1 MKRLL
6 RLYPPAWRAR
16 YEAEVAD
23 LLDELSVDRWL
34 MLDLLRGAWVER
46 ARSASRIFLPKPLL
60 AGGPPLFEQPWHRHP
75 TPLALLALLLVL
87 PTATLVAL
95 SVLAYE
101 LGVIGLQSI
110 IEPILVAL
118 PTLELANLFVMIAP
132 VLALAV
138 ALAPLVGIG
147 LSRSG
152 RELLLTFAL
161 RARGPNLVVIGLC
174 LLVGIVA
181 TWHHVVEVMLEAG
194 L

>member
-6 RLYPPAWRAR
+6 WLYPPAWRAR

-23 LLDELSVDRWL
+23 LLDQLPTDRSL
-34 MLDLLRGAWVER
+34 LLDLIRGAWVER
-46 ARSASRIFLPKPLL
+46 ARSASRILHSESLL
-60 AGGPPLFEQPWHRHP
+60 AGGPPMFEQPWHRHP
-75 TPLALLALLLVL
+75 TGLAFLALLLVV
-87 PTATLVAL
+87 PTTTFVVL

-101 LGVIGLQSI
+101 LGIIGLQPV

-118 PTLELANLFVMIAP
+118 PTVELVNLFVMVAP

-138 ALAPLVGIG
+138 ALVPLVGIG

-152 RELLLTFAL
+152 RDLLLTFAL
-161 RARGPNLVVIGLC
+161 RARGPNLAVIGLC
-174 LLVGIVA
+174 LLVGVIA
-181 TWHHVVEVMLEAG
+181 SWHHLIEVMLESG

>member
-1 MKRLL
+1 MKRLI

-23 LLDELSVDRWL
+23 LLDQLPMDPSLAVDL
-34 MLDLLRGAWVER
+34 IRGAWVER
-46 ARSASRIFLPKPLL
+46 ARSASGLFVPKPLP
-60 AGGPPLFEQPWHRHP
+60 AGGAPMFEQPWHRHP
-75 TPLALLALLLVL
+75 TGLALLALLLVL
-87 PTATLVAL
+87 PTTTFVIL

-101 LGVIGLQSI
+101 LGVIGLQPV

-118 PTLELANLFVMIAP
+118 PSLELVNLFVMVAP
-132 VLALAV
+132 MLALAV
-138 ALAPLVGIG
+138 ALVPLVGIG

-161 RARGPNLVVIGLC
+161 RARGPNLAVIGLS
-174 LLVGIVA
+174 LLVGAIA
-181 TWHHVVEVMLEAG
+181 TWHHVIEVMLEAG